1 MTNRIGNK
9 DQAQLRSKK
18 EKKETKRANIAREA
32 IKKSIAKSKYRNL
45 VKNQPAPAAS
55 VPA

>member
-9 DQAQLRSKK
+9 DQAQLRSKE

>member
-18 EKKETKRANIAREA
+18 EKEEIKRANIAREA
-32 IKKSIAKSKYRNL
+32 IKKSIAKSKYYNQ
-45 VKNQPAPAAS
+45 VKNQQTPAAPG
-55 VPA
+55 PA